1 METDSI
7 YGNVMNDL
15 IIKKVTIDVDDL
27 MKEGSMA
34 DHRTLAE
41 KKADMRSLFYDV
53 HRTVMNTV
61 ERGGYSVSR
70 ILSMLGI
77 SRSWYY
83 SQISFSPVL
92 DRRFNPMAIRNGD
105 EWLVI

>member
-1 METDSI
+1 
-7 YGNVMNDL
+7 
-15 IIKKVTIDVDDL
+15 
-27 MKEGSMA
+27 
-34 DHRTLAE
+34 
-41 KKADMRSLFYDV
+41 MRSLFYDV